1 MFQNLDVF
9 RQSFAMAQHAAQR
22 QAVAASNVAN
32 ADTPGYVARD
42 VAPLKPA
49 VGNRTF
55 ITHMKQTREGHHL
68 TGQASKMA
76 DLRQDRVEYSP
87 NGNSVSLEEEMLK
100 SVDAKRAHD
109 RALTIYKSSLSI
121 LRTTL
126 GRR

>member
-9 RQSFAMAQHAAQR
+9 RQSFAMAQNAAQK
-22 QAVAASNVAN
+22 QAVVATNMAN
-32 ADTPGYVARD
+32 ADTPGYVAQD
-42 VAPLKPA
+42 VAPFEIT
-49 VGNRTF
+49 GNRQGLAAAMRHTRSG
-55 ITHMKQTREGHHL
+55 HLLSGQSHQTIE
-68 TGQASKMA
+68 
-76 DLRQDRVEYSP
+76 LRRDRLENSP

-109 RALTIYKSSLSI
+109 RALTLYKTSLSI